1 MRNGTL
7 SVVRGHHVCSIP
19 RTSAS
24 VSIDGLD
31 HLLVVANFKAA
42 LTRPVSRMNFVLAG
56 HVVKTSCYK
65 NVENKSPKSISEV
78 KQPHCLTSFT
88 SFGLPQRLKFFRKML
103 TQIPAFIRV
112 PIRVSIPLLSLST
125 TADGLDRSPG
135 FVFGFPQ
142 MKWDGQRLI

>member
-1 MRNGTL
+1 MLVLFTEHR
-7 SVVRGHHVCSIP
+7 P
-19 RTSAS
+19 PP
-24 VSIDGLD
+24 SIDGLD

-103 TQIPAFIRV
+103 TQIPAFIRM
-112 PIRVSIPLLSLST
+112 PIRVSIPLLSLS
-125 TADGLDRSPG
+125 
-135 FVFGFPQ
+135 
-142 MKWDGQRLI
+142 RLLRMDWIDPRVLCLAFRK